1 MECWLKFWLLLNQL
15 SANPPEKA
23 REDTPRAL
31 SLMWETQ
38 GSKPLASAWPSP
50 ASAEGTSK
58 QKLSPSP
65 PLPRNSA
72 LEVSGKERE
81 KHREWDTEEGQ
92 EEKGGKREENGKG
105 KGERK
110 RRGKEKAAGA
120 TAQQA
125 TPLTAVSASNM
136 STGLS
141 SNCSTSN
148 PSPL

>member
-1 MECWLKFWLLLNQL
+1 MECWLKLWLLLNQL
-15 SANPPEKA
+15 SANPPEEA
-23 REDTPRAL
+23 REDTPSAWGPL
-31 SLMWETQ
+31 PLMWETQ

-50 ASAEGTSK
+50 ANAEGTSK

-92 EEKGGKREENGKG
+92 EEKRGKREENGKG

-110 RRGKEKAAGA
+110 EKERERESGWCHG
-120 TAQQA
+120 TA
-125 TPLTAVSASNM
+125 S
-136 STGLS
+136 
-141 SNCSTSN
+141 
-148 PSPL
+148 